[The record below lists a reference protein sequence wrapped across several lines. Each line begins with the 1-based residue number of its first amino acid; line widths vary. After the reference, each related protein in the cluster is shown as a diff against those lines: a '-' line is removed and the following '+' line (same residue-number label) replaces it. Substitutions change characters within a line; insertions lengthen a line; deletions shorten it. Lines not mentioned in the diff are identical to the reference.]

1 MSLKSLVNKSVIK
14 SDMRRY
20 WYVGVTF
27 ALALFVV
34 TVLPLRSTLLYRPDT
49 GRDFLHSTFYLMTQ
63 TTSLLIIVPF
73 CIITPALLFSYLHH
87 KSSVCETHRLPLRRE
102 CLYFSHLVS
111 AAVLIALPIILNAA
125 IMFTM
130 VETLPSYILLWA
142 ALSMI
147 YAFETASFSAAAS
160 MLVGNTAA
168 GVMLPSIV
176 MFLPLFF
183 TGVMRILGAGYLYG
197 YVVSGEPSFLR
208 WIYPSY
214 ASLLEGKMYVSLALG
229 IVFIALGAWFYQMR
243 RLENHTRILAFDA
256 LNPVFMYG
264 LAFCAGLTGY
274 MYLSVIFYDRIISM
288 WIGLPFGIIGII
300 VARMI
305 ISKSF
310 KPTKILKPIII
321 YTAMMCVLYL
331 FYGADITG
339 FEKRVPDIENIASV
353 NVTGDY
359 GVTKAYTNPSGETM
373 YLAESAQNDPTLY
386 DKEDIEKVIALH
398 RAMAENGGEKSDG
411 YHFLPITYTLKDG
424 SVMRRNYGIPDNNE
438 EVFNL
443 YCAVQELKQVKCE
456 RFPIVGDS
464 DTEYTNVSV
473 LNLGASA
480 WLDPSR
486 QEQILAALKQDVLN
500 AKFTDTY
507 NPGSSITS
515 LSVDSRMPSLD
526 SDKKPIE
533 DKTRWYSETLS
544 YNVYPSYTNCVAL
557 LTEWGL
563 YDVMPSADQIEEIMV
578 NQYTDKEYKFTYLR
592 DKADIEKALAHI
604 RDNRIKNYDRMGGN
618 YQRFEIHYNSGTGY
632 SDCTIDAACMEGITF
647 E

>member
-1 MSLKSLVNKSVIK
+1 MSLKSLINKSVIK

-20 WYVGVTF
+20 WYLGVTF
-27 ALALFVV
+27 AIALFVA
-34 TVLPLRSTLLYRPDT
+34 TVLPMRRVFLLRPDT
-49 GRDFLHSTFYLMTQ
+49 SADFIHSTFASIGQ
-63 TTSLLIIVPF
+63 TSLFIIVPF
-73 CIITPALLFSYLHH
+73 CILTPALLFSYLHH

-147 YAFETASFSAAAS
+147 YAFVITSFSAAAS

-168 GVMLPSIV
+168 GVMLPLIV

-183 TGVMRILGAGYLYG
+183 SGVMEILGSGYLYG
-197 YVVSGEPSFLR
+197 YVPQGLPSFIY
-208 WIYPSY
+208 WIYADY
-214 ASLLEGKMYVSLALG
+214 AKLLEGRMYVYIAAG
-229 IVFIALGAWFYQMR
+229 IVFIALGAWFYRMR

-264 LAFCAGLTGY
+264 LAFCAGLAGY

-339 FEKRVPDIENIASV
+339 FEKRVPDIDSIASV
-353 NVTGDY
+353 NVTNY
-359 GVTKAYTNPSGETM
+359 SGVRSSTNLNGETL
-373 YLAESAQNDPTLY
+373 YTSENDPTLY

-398 RAMAENGGEKSDG
+398 RAIVESGEKKSKNAYG
-411 YHFLPITYTLKDG
+411 LPITYKLKDG
-424 SVMRRNYGIPDNNE
+424 SEIRRSYAVTKDNE
-438 EVFNL
+438 EVFRL
-443 YCAVQELKQVKCE
+443 FCAVQELKQVKCE
-456 RFPIVGDS
+456 RFPIIGD
-464 DTEYTNVSV
+464 DGTEYTNVRV
-473 LNLGASA
+473 INLGAPT

-500 AKFTDTY
+500 ASYTELT
-507 NPGSSITS
+507 NSESITR
-515 LSVDSRMPSLD
+515 LSVDSRIPSLD
-526 SDKKPIE
+526 ENMNPIE
-533 DKTRWYSETLS
+533 DKSHWAQQTLE
-544 YNVYPSYTNCVAL
+544 YNVYPSYANCIAL
-557 LTEWGL
+557 LKEWGL
-563 YDVMPSADQIEEIMV
+563 YNIVPSSDVIDRITV
-578 NQYTDKEYKFTYLR
+578 YQYTGTYGTYSKAAFLT

-604 RDNRIKNYDRMGGN
+604 KANVDNMKDIDLLNGT
-618 YQRFEIHYNSGTGY
+618 YQRFTIGYKPDTGY
-632 SDCTIDAACMEGITF
+632 STYTVDAPCMEGIVF

>member
-1 MSLKSLVNKSVIK
+1 MSLKSLINKSVIK

-49 GRDFLHSTFYLMTQ
+49 GRDFLHSTFYLMAQ

-130 VETLPSYILLWA
+130 VETLPSYILLWV

-147 YAFETASFSAAAS
+147 YAFEIAGFSAAAS

-183 TGVMRILGAGYLYG
+183 TGVMQILGTDYLHG
-197 YVVSGEPSFLR
+197 YVASGLPGFMR

-214 ASLLEGKMYVSLALG
+214 ANLLEGKMYVCLALG

-264 LAFCAGLTGY
+264 LAFCAGLVGY
-274 MYLSVIFYDRIISM
+274 MYLGTIFYDSVKISM

-339 FEKRVPDIENIASV
+339 FEKRVPDADNVASV
-353 NVTGDY
+353 NVTNY
-359 GVTKAYTNPSGETM
+359 SGVRSSTNLNGETM
-373 YLAESAQNDPTLY
+373 YTPENDPTLY

-398 RAMAENGGEKSDG
+398 HAIVESGEKKSENAYG
-411 YHFLPITYTLKDG
+411 LPITYTLKDG
-424 SVMRRNYGIPDNNE
+424 SVMRRSYAITKDNE
-438 EVFNL
+438 EVFGL

-456 RFPIVGDS
+456 RFPIIGD
-464 DTEYTNVSV
+464 DGTEYTNVSV
-473 LNLGASA
+473 INLGALTQ
-480 WLDPSR
+480 LDPPR
-486 QEQILAALKQDVLN
+486 QDQILAALKQDVLN
-500 AKFTDTY
+500 ASYTELT
-507 NPGSSITS
+507 NSESITR
-515 LSVDSRMPSLD
+515 LSVDSRIPSLD
-526 SDKKPIE
+526 ENMNPIE
-533 DKTRWYSETLS
+533 DKSHWAQQTLQ

-557 LTEWGL
+557 LKEWGL
-563 YDVMPSADQIEEIMV
+563 YDIMPPADVIDRITV
-578 NQYTDKEYKFTYLR
+578 YQYTGKNSKSAILT

-604 RDNRIKNYDRMGGN
+604 KANVDNMKDIDLLNGT
-618 YQRFEIHYNSGTGY
+618 YQRFTIGYKPDTAGY
-632 SDCTIDAACMEGITF
+632 STYMVDAPCMEGIVF